1 MRPAPRRAKCSRLL
15 LPTAVLRASDRD
27 VSRSVL
33 RTSPASSRFARTSR
47 PKALSSAVLEYEVR
61 SSPGSLQRGTG
72 PIVQSVRAVA
82 GAVASTQFHPHPLL
96 PGALMRTNLSTSLF
110 VGAAIALVSATSA
123 RAQDPTQAGTAK
135 AAATV
140 EASVGTSIADRVLA
154 GAAESFPKGTQKLY
168 CFSKVTGAENS
179 EVEHVWYKGDAEQGR
194 VKLKVGGS
202 PWRTYSSKTLGDDAS
217 GDWRCDVVQDGKV
230 LQSVKFK
237 VE

>member
-1 MRPAPRRAKCSRLL
+1 
-15 LPTAVLRASDRD
+15 
-27 VSRSVL
+27 
-33 RTSPASSRFARTSR
+33 
-47 PKALSSAVLEYEVR
+47 
-61 SSPGSLQRGTG
+61 
-72 PIVQSVRAVA
+72 
-82 GAVASTQFHPHPLL
+82 
-96 PGALMRTNLSTSLF
+96 MRTHLSASLF

-123 RAQDPTQAGTAK
+123 RAQDPTQAGAAK

-140 EASVGTSIADRVLA
+140 EASVGTSVADRTLA
-154 GAAESFPKGTQKLY
+154 GAAESFPKGTEKLY

-179 EVEHVWYKGDAEQGR
+179 EIEHVWYKGEAEQGR

-202 PWRTYSSKTLGDDAS
+202 PWRTYSSKTLGADAS